1 MKIAVFMGGTSSE
14 REVSLRTGAA
24 ILNSLV
30 RQGYDAYK
38 VDLTAENLVTAFTD
52 NDYDLAYIALHGEF
66 GEDGR
71 VQALLDMLGKKYTGS
86 GVTPSAVSMDKVL
99 TKLIAE
105 DIGILIPKTYTSVE
119 DIENFPV
126 VVKPAK
132 EGSSVGIYIC
142 NNKEEA
148 TAAVEALKDKK
159 LLIEEFVKG
168 EELTCGV
175 MNGEAMG
182 VLKIT
187 PKSGVYDYTS
197 KYTTGMTDYQF
208 PAQIDSKIYDAVME
222 ASKKIHEELNL
233 GGISRSDFI
242 LKDGKAYFLEVNTC
256 PGMTETSLIPKI
268 ATLKNYTFDDL
279 TRIMVETFTK
289 IKDN

>member
-208 PAQIDSKIYDAVME
+208 PAQIDSKVYDAVME

>member
-148 TAAVEALKDKK
+148 TVAVEALKDKK

-208 PAQIDSKIYDAVME
+208 PAQIDSKVYDAVME